1 MSIGTQLQ
9 VVCQAQ
15 LIKEGGVPFEKQHE
29 NIRRGDVIGIV
40 GYAGRTNP
48 KNRLAEGKEGEL
60 SIFATEIVLLSPCLH
75 MLPSVRFPFSDSEQ
89 RARMR
94 YLDMLW
100 NDRSRQVLWQR
111 SRMVRYI
118 RDCTCGPFSARSSW
132 CLTVQSSMSDASSR
146 LRLR

>member
-1 MSIGTQLQ
+1 M
-9 VVCQAQ
+9 CQAQ
-15 LIKEGGVPFEKQHE
+15 LVREGAPPFEKQHE

-48 KNRLAEGKEGEL
+48 KNRQAEGKEGEL

-100 NDRSRQVLWQR
+100 NDRTREVLWQR

-118 RDCTCGPFSARSSW
+118 RECEHVEREPMTKTLLTDCSLPQEALHRG
-132 CLTVQSSMSDASSR
+132 
-146 LRLR
+146 